1 MMSLRPLCLLVA
13 LLAAVPAG
21 AAAPAAAN
29 VDHAQRSLLNEHND
43 ALRADNRELRSR
55 IADLEAQRQ
64 DAARLI
70 ALKAARL
77 QALEKDH
84 GKH

>member
-1 MMSLRPLCLLVA
+1 MSLRGSCLLA
-13 LLAAVPAG
+13 TLLTAVSAG
-21 AAAPAAAN
+21 AAVAPATGGGQT
-29 VDHAQRSLLNEHND
+29 DRTLLSEHND
-43 ALRADNRELRSR
+43 ALRADNRELRAR
-55 IADLEAQRQ
+55 VADLEAQRQ

-77 QALEKDH
+77 HALEKGN